1 MPCARGGLLA
11 LRNRKCQRTLQ
22 LAIPWAA
29 LAHGHEVGLSSD
41 RPGDCLRRSDA
52 VNMAQ
57 RSKGIVRTMILKE
70 LDPFLGSSQDEI
82 AHRIAQDRMAY
93 HLRRY
98 FGKSEEVDV
107 LNYLRVSSDS
117 VVTMIDHLVLHPY
130 GMIVIEREGLGEPIQ
145 IRDDGQWL
153 RVRQD
158 GPVEMR
164 SPITRAYLRVLSLKA
179 FLDKMVRQKGF
190 FDTVELDIIVAVPD
204 TGRIRWPTMGA
215 LPEVCNTDQV
225 YERVNQRI
233 LQCRRTATAAGVLTA
248 PERRRLGEFLRSL
261 HQPMARAAPR

>member
-1 MPCARGGLLA
+1 LLA
-11 LRNRKCQRTLQ
+11 LRNRKSQRTLQ
-22 LAIPWAA
+22 LGIPWAA
-29 LAHGHEVGLSSD
+29 RAHGHEVGFSSD
-41 RPGDCLRRSDA
+41 TRGDCLRRSDA